1 MSIVSDKSSAPL
13 THNSVGDPTINHL
26 LKSFIANS
34 KKLCTMVQ
42 DGS

>member
-1 MSIVSDKSSAPL
+1 MSIVSDKSSTPL
-13 THNSVGDPTINHL
+13 AHNSVGNPTINHL

-34 KKLCTMVQ
+34 KELSTVIQ